1 MIAARVAACIVVA
14 LVLQVCFFAR
24 LPIAG
29 ARPDLLLL
37 MGIAAGFVAGADK
50 GAAVGFASGV
60 AFDLLL
66 PTPLGLS
73 ALVYT
78 VVGYGAGALGGSVI
92 RAAWW
97 IPMAMAAAASAVG
110 VVLYA
115 LVGEVLGQETLSG
128 PSLTAIV
135 AVVAAVNAVFAPA
148 AVWAMRRA
156 LADDSAGRRY
166 STR

>member
-1 MIAARVAACIVVA
+1 MTQARVAACIVIA
-14 LVLQVCFFAR
+14 LVLQVCLFSR

-29 ARPDLLLL
+29 ARADVPLLL
-37 MGIAAGFVAGADK
+37 GIAAGFVAGADK

-73 ALVYT
+73 ALTYT
-78 VVGYGAGALGGSVI
+78 VVGYAAGALGGSVI

-97 IPMAMAAAASAVG
+97 IPVVTAATASAAG

-115 LVGEVLGQETLSG
+115 LVGEVLGQATLSG
-128 PSLTAIV
+128 VSLTAIV
-135 AVVAAVNAVFAPA
+135 AVVAAVNAVLAPV
-148 AVWAMRRA
+148 AVWAMRWS
-156 LADDSAGRRY
+156 LVDDTAGRRY
-166 STR
+166 SPR